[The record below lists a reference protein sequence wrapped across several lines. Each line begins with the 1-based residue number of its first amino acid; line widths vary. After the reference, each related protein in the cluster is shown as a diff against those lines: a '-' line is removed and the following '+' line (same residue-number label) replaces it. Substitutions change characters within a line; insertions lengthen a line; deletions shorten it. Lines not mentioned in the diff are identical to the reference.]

1 MVCSVFEVTRS
12 CYYAHR
18 ARRHRIDARRVT
30 LRSQVNQL
38 FSESRGAAGS
48 RSILGMMRE
57 DGVVIGRFQVRSLM
71 RELGLVSKQPGSH
84 AYKQA
89 TVFFYG
95 WKSRERAGRSMY
107 VLTKTA
113 ISNRAF
119 QGYSYAVMEFPVVF
133 EESGLSLG
141 FFLGDHPDPKLI
153 NCYEGVYLD
162 DKRKVSCEYKN
173 AGAIKKYF
181 ALQDSG
187 GGD

>member
-1 MVCSVFEVTRS
+1 
-12 CYYAHR
+12 
-18 ARRHRIDARRVT
+18 
-30 LRSQVNQL
+30 
-38 FSESRGAAGS
+38 
-48 RSILGMMRE
+48 
-57 DGVVIGRFQVRSLM
+57 
-71 RELGLVSKQPGSH
+71 
-84 AYKQA
+84 
-89 TVFFYG
+89 
-95 WKSRERAGRSMY
+95 MY